1 MPRFLNT
8 EGNASIAIFICDR
21 CKMKRA
27 IVEAMPDPNFPGLK
41 VCQQGC
47 ADDKDPYR
55 LPARKTEK
63 ITLQYPRPD
72 VSVAEDGVEIVTG
85 GDNGFILSTEQ
96 GENPLNGN
104 NSPIQLQESYGSTSH
119 HIDPSTGLAID
130 RH

>member
-8 EGNASIAIFICDR
+8 EGNATIAIFICDR

-47 ADDKDPYR
+47 ADQKDPYR

-85 GDNGFILSTEQ
+85 GDNAFILSTEQ
-96 GENPLNGN
+96 GPNPLNGN
-104 NSPIQLQESYGSTSH
+104 NSPIQLE
-119 HIDPSTGLAID
+119 
-130 RH
+130 